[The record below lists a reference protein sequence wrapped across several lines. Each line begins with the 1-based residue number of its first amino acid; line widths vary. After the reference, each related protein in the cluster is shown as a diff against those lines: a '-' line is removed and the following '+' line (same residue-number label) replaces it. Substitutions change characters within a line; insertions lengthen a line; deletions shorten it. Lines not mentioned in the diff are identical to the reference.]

1 MTAQQSKLQGR
12 RRTDTGLIRGRRF
25 GVESRQIALNK
36 ECHNLAYVFLK
47 KSPDEKAT
55 GDKSEEYRSLQT
67 QEFDEIQLWFTDE
80 G

>member
-1 MTAQQSKLQGR
+1 MLM
-12 RRTDTGLIRGRRF
+12 F
-25 GVESRQIALNK
+25 
-36 ECHNLAYVFLK
+36 FLK